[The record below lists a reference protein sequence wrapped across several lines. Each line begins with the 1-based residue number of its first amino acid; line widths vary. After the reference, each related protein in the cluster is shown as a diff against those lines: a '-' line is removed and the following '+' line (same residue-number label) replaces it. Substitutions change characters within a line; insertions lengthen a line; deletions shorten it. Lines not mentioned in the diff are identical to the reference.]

1 LMNLSIVL
9 LMEGL
14 IVSIKNIDGNQGIA
28 ISRGK
33 HKICSYVFVPSQ
45 LCYDIYFEPVF
56 IISSYNIFDFG

>member
-1 LMNLSIVL
+1 
-9 LMEGL
+9 MEGL